1 MIVVTEEL
9 KRRKVKMKDADGNEE
24 VVDVAEELQKKGVVQ
39 KRV

>member
-1 MIVVTEEL
+1 M
-9 KRRKVKMKDADGNEE
+9 KMKDADGNEE

>member
-1 MIVVTEEL
+1 M
-9 KRRKVKMKDADGNEE
+9 KKMKDADGNEE

>member
-1 MIVVTEEL
+1 MPEGSEEAEV
-9 KRRKVKMKDADGNEE
+9 KKMKDVDRNEE

>member
-1 MIVVTEEL
+1 M
-9 KRRKVKMKDADGNEE
+9 KMKDVDGNEE

>member
-1 MIVVTEEL
+1 M
-9 KRRKVKMKDADGNEE
+9 KKMKDVDRNEE